1 MSDFIFQSP
10 STRYT
15 RVQAFDSQ
23 SQLQNSGSIPSIT
36 DVTNNFFV
44 PQEVQKKRPYS
55 QYQSRS
61 NTQHSIL
68 NHTNQKIDDRS
79 PSASNIYKE
88 TDVYN
93 AIYSTENY
101 QIMNDS
107 NETNIRNFRFHT
119 QQVPTMPTTVR
130 TRLHD
135 IYSSPNED
143 RRASSNRY
151 GLRESLASSPYKS
164 RSLSKTKRVQGS
176 SEQSPRPREKTS
188 GKQRIQKMRDAAEAS
203 KSSVSAK
210 KEYKSFTVTTKSGH
224 EIPQKITKDF
234 LSSRSTK
241 TLATPKLKVLSVSFE
256 KIFNPLKRK
265 EKLLL
270 WQQLHQ

>member
-1 MSDFIFQSP
+1 
-10 STRYT
+10 
-15 RVQAFDSQ
+15 
-23 SQLQNSGSIPSIT
+23 
-36 DVTNNFFV
+36 
-44 PQEVQKKRPYS
+44 
-55 QYQSRS
+55 
-61 NTQHSIL
+61 
-68 NHTNQKIDDRS
+68 
-79 PSASNIYKE
+79 
-88 TDVYN
+88 
-93 AIYSTENY
+93 
-101 QIMNDS
+101 MNDS

-151 GLRESLASSPYKS
+151 GLRESLGNFYFFSIPYIFSQASSPYKS

-210 KEYKSFTVTTKSGH
+210 KEYKSFTVATKSGH